1 MATNIPIS
9 LIRKSIR
16 EVLNMR
22 PGFGKTEDQLL
33 DFVNELIGGGVTL
46 QDLRD
51 AVEWN
56 LSKTYVRSR
65 RDEEAEE
72 TLWFITA
79 EGIAK
84 EETK

>member
-1 MATNIPIS
+1 MASNIPIS
-9 LIRKSIR
+9 LIRKSVR

-56 LSKTYVRSR
+56 LYKTYVRSR
-65 RDEEAEE
+65 RDDEAEE